1 MMKAIPNSLR
11 RAALVAFALLAAAA
25 YSRAQGQPD
34 FSKVEI
40 KTTKIANNF
49 YTLEGQGGVI
59 GILAGPD
66 GIFMVDTQFAPL
78 SGKIAAALKQ
88 ISNQPVR
95 FIVNTHVD
103 PDHTGGNENFAK
115 MVAVLIS
122 RNGLRDRV
130 AHPDPASHGTPGTPA
145 PAAP

>member
-1 MMKAIPNSLR
+1 MKIMSNPVR
-11 RAALVAFALLAAAA
+11 RAVLVVCAVLAAAA

-78 SGKIAAALKQ
+78 SGKIAAAIKQ

-95 FIVNTHVD
+95 FIVNTHVH

-115 MVAVLIS
+115 MGAVLIS
-122 RNGLRDRV
+122 RNELRDLS
-130 AHPDPASHGTPGTPA
+130 PSPSQLMISQI
-145 PAAP
+145 